1 MQYKIPVQIENE
13 DPIIF
18 WLSLRQ
24 LIILIIW
31 WAIAYWLFNSLAP
44 NTWVEVAAIPSI
56 FIALVALLIAVFK
69 HSEMTFVP
77 FILNLLRY
85 QVNGKERV
93 WEKWIDSFQPIDIGF
108 VTVENENKEWSI
120 DFQDKIDKIKELD
133 DKLNKI

>member
-18 WLSLRQ
+18 GLSLRQ

-31 WAIAYWLFNSLAP
+31 WAIAYWIFNWLAP
-44 NTWVEVAAIPSI
+44 NVWTELAALPAI
-56 FIALVALLIAVFK
+56 FIWLITLLIAVFK

-77 FILNLLRY
+77 FVLNLLRY
-85 QVNGKERV
+85 HTNGKERIWV
-93 WEKWIDSFQPIDIGF
+93 KWVDSYQPIDIWF
-108 VTVENENKEWSI
+108 ISNQEDDKSENI

>member
-1 MQYKIPVQIENE
+1 
-13 DPIIF
+13 
-18 WLSLRQ
+18 
-24 LIILIIW
+24 
-31 WAIAYWLFNSLAP
+31 
-44 NTWVEVAAIPSI
+44 
-56 FIALVALLIAVFK
+56 LIAVFK

-77 FILNLLRY
+77 FVLNLLRY

-108 VTVENENKEWSI
+108 VTAENETKEWTI

>member
-24 LIILIIW
+24 LIILMIW
-31 WAIAYWLFNSLAP
+31 CAIAYGTFNWLTSSVWA
-44 NTWVEVAAIPSI
+44 EVAAIPWI
-56 FIALVALLIAVFK
+56 FIALVTFLVAVFK

-93 WEKWIDSFQPIDIGF
+93 WEKGIDSFQPIDIGF
-108 VTVENENKEWSI
+108 VTAENETKENTI